1 MKACQA
7 RYPLAVWIVHFLN
20 LKLFMKYLGCYFNS
34 LSTRSSENFMN
45 GHPRFVFA
53 DDWQVSVLSPAST
66 LGLHGYW
73 GGDHRLHT
81 GHGARGVGCGGPAI
95 NKMINTLSLS
105 LKLTWEMY
113 RGVNRYT
120 EFLMLRLFLRQEIEF
135 CDVLNCLIF
144 WKL

>member
-1 MKACQA
+1 
-7 RYPLAVWIVHFLN
+7 
-20 LKLFMKYLGCYFNS
+20 MKYLGCYFNS

-81 GHGARGVGCGGPAI
+81 GHGARGVGSGGPAI

-105 LKLTWEMY
+105 LKLT
-113 RGVNRYT
+113 
-120 EFLMLRLFLRQEIEF
+120 
-135 CDVLNCLIF
+135 
-144 WKL
+144 